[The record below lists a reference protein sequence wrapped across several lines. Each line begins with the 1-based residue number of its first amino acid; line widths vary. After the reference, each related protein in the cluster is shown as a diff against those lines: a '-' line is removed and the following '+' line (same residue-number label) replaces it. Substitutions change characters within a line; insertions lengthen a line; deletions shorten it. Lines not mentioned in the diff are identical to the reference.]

1 MTFEEMKAVVA
12 AIEFPE
18 YTFRIGNKA
27 EKNCAPV
34 YFLQACYME
43 PDIVTGE
50 LTEQRTRKWLL
61 SEHAVESEIVQTALK
76 LMLTSMEHRTRE
88 HFKYKGE
95 RVFSPHF
102 DINFFVQA
110 ARERRL
116 DYRGKTKQA

>member
-1 MTFEEMKAVVA
+1 MTLEEMNAVVA

-18 YTFRIGNKA
+18 YSFRVGNKGTA
-27 EKNCAPV
+27 EQPA

-43 PDIVTGE
+43 PDIITGE

-61 SEHAVESEIVQTALK
+61 SEHAVESELVQTALK

-116 DYRGKTKQA
+116 DYRGKKKSA